1 MQSVLRLVV
10 AIALA
15 PLCAVP
21 ARGNECAAAK
31 QHLVIA
37 RRALEVHDYARAV
50 AEYQA
55 SYEEDGDPLTLVLLA
70 RTEAERGQLAAAL
83 DLYRSYLAAVPTG
96 QRTLY
101 VEREVTRLSTLVLD
115 RSIQIFDDDGAG
127 IPAVPVLDLDTTE

>member
-1 MQSVLRLVV
+1 MQSVFRLVV
-10 AIALA
+10 IIALA
-15 PLCAVP
+15 SLCAVP
-21 ARGNECAAAK
+21 AAANECAGVR

-83 DLYRSYLAAVPTG
+83 DLYRSYLADVPTG

-101 VEREVTRLSTLVLD
+101 VEREVTRLSALVLD
-115 RSIQIFDDDGAG
+115 RSIQIFDDDGAAL
-127 IPAVPVLDLDTTE
+127 PVVPILDATE